1 MILLS
6 PDFGRSLSTF
16 GIVVPFVPPLF
27 PFIPVSPIPLPDE
40 LLLFVPGTFLLLNIL
55 VELLFG
61 SPVRT
66 LPLYIYWLVVPPLF
80 PFPLLFLPLLFPLLL
95 DPFGIYLPLLF
106 PPELLPPLLL
116 LFPGLLL
123 FPLLFPL
130 LPELLFSTSFLN
142 HLALYLII
150 PPVEAFQSGSHPIN

>member
-6 PDFGRSLSTF
+6 PDFGKSLSTF
-16 GIVVPFVPPLF
+16 GIVVPYVPPLF
-27 PFIPVSPIPLPDE
+27 PFIPVSPIPLPDG

-80 PFPLLFLPLLFPLLL
+80 PFPLLFPLLL
-95 DPFGIYLPLLF
+95 DPLGIYLPLLF

-116 LFPGLLL
+116 LFSELLL

-130 LPELLFSTSFLN
+130 LPELLLSTSFLS

-150 PPVEAFQSGSHPIN
+150 PPVEAFQSGSHPTN

>member
-6 PDFGRSLSTF
+6 PDFGKSLSTF
-16 GIVVPFVPPLF
+16 GIVVPYVPPLF
-27 PFIPVSPIPLPDE
+27 PFIPVSPIPLPDG

-80 PFPLLFLPLLFPLLL
+80 PFPLLFPPLLFPELLAVSL
-95 DPFGIYLPLLF
+95 LFQPLLSV
-106 PPELLPPLLL
+106 LSLC
-116 LFPGLLL
+116 
-123 FPLLFPL
+123 
-130 LPELLFSTSFLN
+130 
-142 HLALYLII
+142 
-150 PPVEAFQSGSHPIN
+150 PVVGCS